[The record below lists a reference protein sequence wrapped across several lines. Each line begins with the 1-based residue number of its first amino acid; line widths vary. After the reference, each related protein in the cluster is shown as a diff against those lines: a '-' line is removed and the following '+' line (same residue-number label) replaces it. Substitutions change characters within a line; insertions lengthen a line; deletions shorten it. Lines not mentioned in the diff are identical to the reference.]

1 LHHHCRRFQYF
12 GRITDQYDPSLFG
25 GVFLFPPC
33 FQLCWSFSWTKK
45 APSNKVFS
53 CVFLDVPSLKPPG
66 MSRAL
71 LVNLNDW
78 ACFVEINEVMQVQS
92 TPSIYQSTS

>member
-1 LHHHCRRFQYF
+1 
-12 GRITDQYDPSLFG
+12 
-25 GVFLFPPC
+25 
-33 FQLCWSFSWTKK
+33 
-45 APSNKVFS
+45 
-53 CVFLDVPSLKPPG
+53 

-78 ACFVEINEVMQVQS
+78 ACFVEINEVMRVQS

>member
-1 LHHHCRRFQYF
+1 MTRPC
-12 GRITDQYDPSLFG
+12 S
-25 GVFLFPPC
+25 VVSFLLPPC